1 MNIKTIGLVV
11 ALIAALVSTSASA
24 SLVEATFTGTVADP
38 VNTNQDTFTANFI
51 FDTSKGFTGG
61 GGPGVLADVGGS
73 SFGFPTPLVSSS
85 FVAFGISQSF
95 SGGYFAS
102 LTIIN
107 SAQGVSF
114 EIHAKAQPDPLSLL
128 DLDISS
134 TLADVPSPTSL
145 NSPFSYTA
153 LSWRRYRW
161 DVSCMHRARVV
172 QCSRAHPD
180 TDCLCGSLR
189 APECRPLGQW
199 MILGD
204 DGIGA
209 ARIPRRKALS
219 HTVTLKITLLGRL
232 K

>member
-1 MNIKTIGLVV
+1 MNIKSIGLVV
-11 ALIAALVSTSASA
+11 AAIAALASTSASA

-51 FDTSKGFTGG
+51 FDTSKGFSGG

-114 EIHAKAQPDPLSLL
+114 EIHAKAQPDSFSLL

-145 NSPFSYTA
+145 DSPFAYTA
-153 LSWRRYRW
+153 QVGDSTEGTFRLC
-161 DVSCMHRARVV
+161 VSVGSCNVLELIPTQV
-172 QCSRAHPD
+172 QFSEVS
-180 TDCLCGSLR
+180 GV
-189 APECRPLGQW
+189 PEPSTW
-199 MILGD
+199 VMMILGFA
-204 DGIGA
+204 GIGFTA
-209 ARIPRRKALS
+209 YRKRNRSNQVLRI
-219 HTVTLKITLLGRL
+219 V
-232 K
+232 